1 MNRKKTLAIVL
12 AAIMTVSTA
21 STAFAAPAAWNSPV
35 AYQYTVSDGVAVV
48 TDADEL
54 KEALQGSESVIR
66 LGTSI
71 TASITVESGRTVELD
86 LAGNTLTNEAGSH
99 TITVKGVLT
108 VTDSVGG
115 GKVDNVT
122 HARAAVWNEGSTV
135 LEGGEFTR
143 SQENGQ
149 SEVDAGGNSYYVLV
163 NHNHMDIYDGVSV
176 SQDGN
181 YSSMIENGWYNG
193 NDNTGGGD
201 SVMEIHGGNFTG
213 GLNTVKNDDYG
224 NLTIHG
230 GTFNNVAQSAVL
242 NWNEAKIK
250 GGEFIS
256 DGGSGDPVILNG
268 HVNNNNNMDKGT
280 LTIEGGTFRSYN
292 PEVKVI
298 GKMSGSSGS
307 ETAQITG
314 GVFYNPVAAEGYEKV
329 EIDDGAAQVEVT
341 TEANATAYRIGND
354 AISFEV
360 QEGDIVRVKK
370 LPAGKSMELY
380 GDADTVTVFNET
392 GNTIVVNDVQVGFEA
407 GTDTGVQVPVNP
419 DAPEREER
427 DTTGGDYFG
436 NAKWAEVKRAIAAAE
451 EGDTIEMSATG
462 LPWFPSSVARALKGK
477 DVTLEVRKNGVTYS
491 INGLKIGSIDKIW
504 YEFDQIETE
513 LLTAEAE

>member
-48 TDADEL
+48 NDADEL
-54 KEALQGSESVIR
+54 REALKGSESKIC
-66 LGTSI
+66 LDADI

-86 LAGNTLTNEAGSH
+86 LAGHTLTNEAESH

-108 VTDSVGG
+108 VTDSVGEG
-115 GKVDNVT
+115 VVDNVT
-122 HARAAVWNEGSTV
+122 HARAAIWNEGSTA
-135 LEGGEFTR
+135 LRGGEFTR
-143 SQENGQ
+143 SKENGQ
-149 SEVDAGGNSYYVLV
+149 STEDAGGNSYYVLV
-163 NHNHMDIYDGVSV
+163 NHNYMEIYDGVSV

-193 NDNTGGGD
+193 NDNTGKRD
-201 SVMEIHGGNFTG
+201 SVMVIHGGNFTG

-224 NLTIHG
+224 DLTIHG

-242 NWNEAKIK
+242 NWNEAVIK
-250 GGEFIS
+250 GGEFIT
-256 DGGSGDPVILNG
+256 GGKSGNPVILNG
-268 HVNNNNNMDKGT
+268 HVKNNNNMDKGT
-280 LTIEGGTFRSYN
+280 LTIEGGTFRSEN
-292 PEVKVI
+292 PKVKVI

-314 GVFYNPVAAEGYEKV
+314 GVFCNPIAAESYKKV
-329 EIDDGAAQVEVT
+329 EIGAEAAQVQVT
-341 TEANATAYRIGND
+341 TEADATVYRIGED
-354 AISFEV
+354 ARSFEV
-360 QEGDIVRVKK
+360 QEGDIVHVKK
-370 LPAGKSMELY
+370 LPDGQSMELY

-392 GNTIVVNDVQVGFEA
+392 GNTIVVNDTQIK
-407 GTDTGVQVPVNP
+407 DTEVAGVQVPVIP

-436 NAKWAEVKRAIAAAE
+436 NAKWAEVKREIAAAE

-462 LPWFPSSVARALKGK
+462 LPWFPSSAARALKGK

-491 INGLKIGSIDKIW
+491 INGLKIGAIEKIW
-504 YEFDQIETE
+504 YEFDQIDTE
-513 LLTAEAE
+513 LLTVEAE

>member
-1 MNRKKTLAIVL
+1 MKSKKLAAIVL
-12 AAIMTVSTA
+12 AAVIAA
-21 STAFAAPAAWNSPV
+21 SSASVALAAPLTRISPV
-35 AYQYTVSDGVAVV
+35 AYSY
-48 TDADEL
+48 TDADGATVVETAEEL
-54 KEALQGSESVIR
+54 KEALSGTESVIR
-66 LGTSI
+66 LGADI
-71 TASITVESGRTVELD
+71 IASITIESGRTVELD
-86 LAGNTLTNEAGSH
+86 LAGRTLTNADGSH

-115 GKVDNVT
+115 GVVDNVT
-122 HARAAVWNEGSTV
+122 HARAAIWNEGATV
-135 LEGGEFTR
+135 LKGGEFTR
-143 SQENGQ
+143 SKENGQ
-149 SEVDAGGNSYYVLV
+149 DKEDSGGNSYYVLV
-163 NHNHMDIYDGVSV
+163 NHNRMEIYNGVTV
-176 SQDGN
+176 SQDGHF
-181 YSSMIENGWYNG
+181 SSMIENGWYNG
-193 NDNTGGGD
+193 NDNTGKGD
-201 SVMEIHGGNFTG
+201 SVMEIHGGTFTG

-250 GGEFIS
+250 GGEFIT
-256 DGGSGDPVILNG
+256 GGESGDPVILNG
-268 HVNNNNNMDKGT
+268 YINDTMDKGT
-280 LTIEGGTFRSYN
+280 LTIEGGTFRSDN
-292 PEVKVI
+292 SEVKVI

-307 ETAQITG
+307 ETAWITG

-329 EIDDGAAQVEVT
+329 KIDDKEAQVEVK
-341 TEANATAYRIGND
+341 EADATAYRIGED
-354 AISFEV
+354 ATSFEV

-380 GDADTVTVFNET
+380 GDADSVEVYNET
-392 GNTIVVNDVQVGFEA
+392 GSTIVVNDTQIKEGA
-407 GTDTGVQVPVNP
+407 AVQVPVIP

-462 LPWFPSSVARALKGK
+462 LPWFPSSTARALKGK

-491 INGLKIGSIDKIW
+491 INGLKIGSIEKIW

>member
-48 TDADEL
+48 NNADEL

-86 LAGNTLTNEAGSH
+86 LAGRTLTNEAGSH

-143 SQENGQ
+143 SEEDG
-149 SEVDAGGNSYYVLV
+149 EKDGNTYYVLV
-163 NHNHMDIYDGVSV
+163 NHNHMEIHDGVSV
-176 SQDGN
+176 SQKGN

-201 SVMEIHGGNFTG
+201 SVMVIHGGNFTG
-213 GLNTVKNDDYG
+213 GLNTVKNDEYG
-224 NLTIHG
+224 VLTIHG

-242 NWNEAKIK
+242 NWNKAEIK
-250 GGEFIS
+250 GGEFITG
-256 DGGSGDPVILNG
+256 GGSGSPVILNG
-268 HVNNNNNMDKGT
+268 SYTGTVAEGT
-280 LTIEGGTFRSYN
+280 LTIEGGTFRSDN
-292 PEVKVI
+292 SEVKVI
-298 GKMSGSSGS
+298 GKMSGSKGS

-314 GVFYNPVAAEGYEKV
+314 GVFYNPVAAKGYERV
-329 EIDDGAAQVEVT
+329 EINDQAAQVEVK
-341 TEANATAYRIGND
+341 EADATAYRIGND
-354 AISFEV
+354 ATSFEV

-380 GDADTVTVFNET
+380 GDADTVVVHNET
-392 GNTIVVNDVQVGFEA
+392 ASTIVVNDTQIE
-407 GTDTGVQVPVNP
+407 DTGVDGVQVPVNP

-462 LPWFPSSVARALKGK
+462 LPWFPSSAARALKGK

-491 INGLKIGSIDKIW
+491 INGLEIGAIEKIW

-513 LLTAEAE
+513 LLIAEAE

>member
-1 MNRKKTLAIVL
+1 MKSKKLAAIVL
-12 AAIMTVSTA
+12 AAVIAA
-21 STAFAAPAAWNSPV
+21 SSASVALAAPLTRISPV
-35 AYQYTVSDGVAVV
+35 AYSY
-48 TDADEL
+48 TDADGATVVETAKEL
-54 KEALQGSESVIR
+54 NEALSGTESVIR
-66 LGTSI
+66 LGADI
-71 TASITVESGRTVELD
+71 IASITIESGRTVELD
-86 LAGNTLTNEAGSH
+86 LAGHTLKNADGSH

-108 VTDSVGG
+108 VTDSEGG
-115 GKVDNVT
+115 GVVDNVT
-122 HARAAVWNEGSTV
+122 HACAAIWNEGATV
-135 LEGGEFTR
+135 LKGGEFTR
-143 SQENGQ
+143 SKENGQ
-149 SEVDAGGNSYYVLV
+149 DKEDSGGNSYYVLV

-250 GGEFIS
+250 GGEFIT
-256 DGGSGDPVILNG
+256 GGESGDPVILNG
-268 HVNNNNNMDKGT
+268 YINDTMDKGT
-280 LTIEGGTFRSYN
+280 LTIEGGTFRSDN
-292 PEVKVI
+292 SEVKVI

-307 ETAQITG
+307 ETAWITG

-329 EIDDGAAQVEVT
+329 KIDDKEAQVEVK
-341 TEANATAYRIGND
+341 EADATAYRIGED
-354 AISFEV
+354 ATSFEV

-380 GDADTVTVFNET
+380 GDADSVEVYNET
-392 GNTIVVNDVQVGFEA
+392 GSTIVVNDTQIKEGA
-407 GTDTGVQVPVNP
+407 AVQVPVIP

-436 NAKWAEVKRAIAAAE
+436 NAKWAEVKREIAAAD
-451 EGDTIEMSATG
+451 EGDTIKVSATG
-462 LPWFPSSVARALKGK
+462 LPWFPSSVARALKGR
-477 DVTLEVRKNGVTYS
+477 DITLEVRKNGVTYS
-491 INGLKIGSIDKIW
+491 INGLEIGAIEKIW
-504 YEFDQIETE
+504 YEFDQIDTE
-513 LLTAEAE
+513 LLTVEAE